1 MTPVSA
7 RLDACR
13 GSSRLYFSHFATRT
27 VDNTVDL
34 YAYEAINSSRI
45 AFFTYHTYIRR
56 PRYGGFPSEYRHP
69 VWHGKTRMAWLPD
82 GEKISKISLFILT
95 QLTNVTDTQTDRH
108 TPHDGI
114 GRAYAS
120 HDRIARQK
128 LLPHV
133 ATKCQIL
140 RLKCTAI
147 DFGWGSAPN
156 PAGGAHS
163 APADSLAGFKGPY
176 F

>member
-1 MTPVSA
+1 MEKLEWLGYPMVKK
-7 RLDACR
+7 
-13 GSSRLYFSHFATRT
+13 F
-27 VDNTVDL
+27 
-34 YAYEAINSSRI
+34 
-45 AFFTYHTYIRR
+45 RR
-56 PRYGGFPSEYRHP
+56 
-69 VWHGKTRMAWLPD
+69 
-82 GEKISKISLFILT
+82 SLFILT

-120 HDRIARQK
+120 
-128 LLPHV
+128 HV

>member
-1 MTPVSA
+1 MGGSRRNIATPFGMEKLEWLGYPMVKK
-7 RLDACR
+7 
-13 GSSRLYFSHFATRT
+13 F
-27 VDNTVDL
+27 
-34 YAYEAINSSRI
+34 
-45 AFFTYHTYIRR
+45 RR
-56 PRYGGFPSEYRHP
+56 
-69 VWHGKTRMAWLPD
+69 
-82 GEKISKISLFILT
+82 SLFILT

-128 LLPHV
+128 LLAHV